1 MRARARQTWAQIMQE
16 PRTPDTVEATLDQA
30 FRSFLQS
37 QQHRKNDAICL
48 AFHAMGAEFNV
59 LKPLKEEGWSVA
71 LPLVLPG
78 FRLSFHLYLKA
89 GKEVLS
95 LEKGA
100 FGIMEPGAG
109 SPILEP
115 RKDDILLVPTL
126 AANARGFRLGKGG
139 GFYDRLMDISP
150 YHQMEKWAIVPEN
163 LMDAGFVEEP
173 HDLRLNKIIT
183 EERIATYP

>member
-1 MRARARQTWAQIMQE
+1 MRVEPAPHDRHRSLEHAFLGFLHSQE
-16 PRTPDTVEATLDQA
+16 
-30 FRSFLQS
+30 
-37 QQHRKNDAICL
+37 HRKNDAICL
-48 AFHAMGAEFNV
+48 AFHAMGAEFDV
-59 LKPLKEEGWSVA
+59 LKPLKEAGWSVA
-71 LPLVLPG
+71 LPRVLPG
-78 FRLSFHLYLKA
+78 FKLSFHLYLKA
-89 GKEVLS
+89 GKEVIS

-100 FGIMEPGAG
+100 YGIMEPHQK
-109 SPILEP
+109 SPSLEP
-115 RKDDILLVPTL
+115 GRDDVLLIPTL
-126 AANARGFRLGKGG
+126 AVNARGFRLGKGG